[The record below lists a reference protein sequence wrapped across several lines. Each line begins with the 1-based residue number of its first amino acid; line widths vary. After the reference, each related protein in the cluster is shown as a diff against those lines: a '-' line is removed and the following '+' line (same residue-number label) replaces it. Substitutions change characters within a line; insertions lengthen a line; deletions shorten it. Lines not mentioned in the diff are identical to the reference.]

1 MKIGVPG
8 ETASGERRV
17 ALAPETVARLTR
29 AGHSVQVAAGAGV
42 ASGFPDAAYEAAGAT
57 VSADT
62 AAVISSA
69 EILAHVQP
77 PDEQVISSM
86 APGTVLISMLEART
100 DPEGLKRLA
109 AAGVS
114 GLAMELVP
122 RIARAQRMDV
132 LSSQASIA
140 GYKAVLIG
148 ANMLGKYFPM
158 MMTAAGTVPPARV
171 LVLGAG
177 VAGLQAIATAKR
189 LGSVVEA
196 YDVRP
201 VVKEQVQ
208 SLGGIFIELP
218 AARDAETAGGYAREQ
233 TAEEQAA
240 QRQLLA
246 DHVASADV
254 VITTAAIPGRP
265 APKLV
270 MADMVARMSAGSVI
284 VDLAAETGGN
294 CELTK
299 AGEVVLT
306 ENGVSVYGPVNV
318 PSMVPTDGS
327 RLYSRNIAALLELLL
342 DKEGKVNLNFEDEII
357 SAMCVTHKG
366 EVRFKG

>member
-1 MKIGVPG
+1 MKIGVRK
-8 ETASGERRV
+8 ETALNERRV
-17 ALAPETVARLTR
+17 ALIPETVARLTK
-29 AGHSVQVAAGAGV
+29 AGHAVQVTSAAGV
-42 ASGFPDAAYEAAGAT
+42 SSGFPDQAYEEAG
-57 VSADT
+57 
-62 AAVISSA
+62 A
-69 EILAHVQP
+69 EILQDTSAVAASSEIFIGVQKP
-77 PDEQVISSM
+77 EDSEISGSGSGTIVISI
-86 APGTVLISMLEART
+86 LNART
-100 DPEGLKRLA
+100 DADVLQKLA
-109 AAGVS
+109 SAES
-114 GLAMELVP
+114 TGLAMELVP

-140 GYKAVLIG
+140 GYKAALIG
-148 ANMLGKYFPM
+148 ANMLGKYLPM
-158 MMTAAGTVPPARV
+158 MMTAAGTVPPATV

-201 VVKEQVQ
+201 VVKEQVE

-218 AARDAETAGGYAREQ
+218 GAADAEDAGGYAREQ
-233 TAEEQAA
+233 TEEEQAA

-246 DHVASADV
+246 DHVATADV

-270 MADMVARMSAGSVI
+270 TTDMVKRMSAGSVI

-299 AGEVVLT
+299 AGETVLT
-306 ENGVSVYGPVNV
+306 DNGVSINGPVNV
-318 PSMVPTDGS
+318 PSMVPNDAS
-327 RLYSRNIAALLELLL
+327 RLYSRNVAALLDLLL
-342 DKEGKVNLNFEDEII
+342 DDEGNANLDFEDEILD
-357 SAMCVTHKG
+357 AMCVTHGG
-366 EVRFKG
+366 EVRFKA